1 MHELLNYQGI
11 LFAGAWLTLQVA
23 LLSLLLAVTL
33 GLLGALAKLSHSAL
47 LKSIATLYTTIIR
60 GIPDLILMLLIFF
73 GGQVLI
79 NDLNYNL
86 NEWLNE
92 FISRFS
98 PAHEWY
104 SFLPDYIDISP
115 YFAGIV
121 TIGFIFGAYMAETF
135 RGAYLS
141 VEKGQ
146 LEAATA
152 YGMSSY
158 KIFVRVMFPQMMR
171 HALPGIGNN
180 WLVLLKTTSLVSI
193 IGLQDMVKIA
203 GDASG
208 STQQPFTF
216 YLAVA
221 IIFLLFTSIST
232 AFLKWAE
239 RKYTIK
245 TRQIRWIFL
254 LLRMNTCFTLKAC
267 GQRYGQSHFHQY
279 WDC

>member
-1 MHELLNYQGI
+1 MADVNAILFIKKIAMQELLNYQSI
-11 LFAGAWLTLQVA
+11 LLDGAWLTMQVA
-23 LLSLLLAVTL
+23 LFSLLLAVAL
-33 GLLGALAKLSHSAL
+33 GLLGALAKLSHSPL
-47 LKSIATLYTTIIR
+47 LKGIATVYTTVIR

-73 GGQVLI
+73 GGQMLI
-79 NDLNYNL
+79 NNLSYNL

-92 FISRFS
+92 KLTSYDVS
-98 PAHEWY
+98 HEWASY
-104 SFLPDYIDISP
+104 LPDYIDISP

-146 LEAATA
+146 LEAAKA
-152 YGMSSY
+152 FGMNSF
-158 KIFVRVMFPQMMR
+158 KIFTRVMFPQMMR

-216 YLAVA
+216 YFAVA
-221 IIFLLFTSIST
+221 LIFLLFTSVST
-232 AFLKWAE
+232 CFLKWAE
-239 RKYTIK
+239 RKYTIQ
-245 TRQIRWIFL
+245 TR
-254 LLRMNTCFTLKAC
+254 
-267 GQRYGQSHFHQY
+267 
-279 WDC
+279 

>member
-11 LFAGAWLTLQVA
+11 LLSGAWLTVQVA
-23 LLSLLLAVTL
+23 LLSLFVAISL
-33 GLLGALAKLSHSAL
+33 GLLAALAKLSHSTF
-47 LKSIATLYTTIIR
+47 LKAIATLYTTIIR

-73 GGQVLI
+73 GGQMLI
-79 NDLNYNL
+79 NNLSYNL
-86 NEWLNE
+86 NEWLNTQ
-92 FISRFS
+92 FTHFDPS
-98 PAHEWY
+98 HEWY
-104 SFLPDYIDISP
+104 AYLPDYIDISP

-152 YGMSSY
+152 YGMNKY

-193 IGLQDMVKIA
+193 IGLQDMVKVA

-208 STQQPFTF
+208 STQKPFTF

-221 IIFLLFTSIST
+221 FIFLFFTFVSSS
-232 AFLKWAE
+232 FLKHLE

-245 TRQIRWIFL
+245 TR
-254 LLRMNTCFTLKAC
+254 
-267 GQRYGQSHFHQY
+267 
-279 WDC
+279 